1 MHINEVES
9 ITGLT
14 KKSIRYYEEQELLS
28 PNRNNNNDYREYS
41 KSDIDTLKKI
51 KFLRSLNVSISDI
64 KKLQN
69 NTLSLREC
77 MSERIDKIEAEE
89 LNFQKI
95 KNMCEEIKDSNLDI
109 NTLDISKY
117 LVEMNILNKDGF
129 TMRKIIKNNRRKIFG
144 ACLSSLIS
152 SLFFL
157 AFVIL
162 FTVIKFSKPG
172 KFSWTIYL
180 ILMLIFAMPLLGTI
194 INLIKRIKE
203 IRGGEED
210 EASKY

>member
-41 KSDIDTLKKI
+41 KRDIDILKKI
-51 KFLRSLNVSISDI
+51 KFLRSLNVSILDI
-64 KKLQN
+64 KRLQN

-129 TMRKIIKNNRRKIFG
+129 TMKKIIKNNRRKIFG

-162 FTVIKFSKPG
+162 FTIIKFSKPG
-172 KFSWTIYL
+172 EFPWTIYL
-180 ILMLIFAMPLLGTI
+180 ILMLIFTMPLLGI
-194 INLIKRIKE
+194 VINLIKRIKE